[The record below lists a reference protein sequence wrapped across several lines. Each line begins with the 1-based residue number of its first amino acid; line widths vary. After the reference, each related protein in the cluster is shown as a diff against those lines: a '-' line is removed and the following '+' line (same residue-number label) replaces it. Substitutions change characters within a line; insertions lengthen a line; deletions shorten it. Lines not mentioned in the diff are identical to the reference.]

1 MTLRVVILIATLSAS
16 ILLRA
21 GESQAQS
28 ELGKVAEWAVAEGT
42 SGELSGTPLRALG
55 YDVVVLSTKQK
66 AFRSG
71 ETFHLFY
78 VTNAGEIL
86 LGYVDQDVTIL
97 WRVEKG
103 KEIKATAH
111 GDMAERRM
119 RAVPNAEHA
128 ELFTREAAFWT
139 DKFGEHS
146 QKRE

>member
-1 MTLRVVILIATLSAS
+1 MVILIATLSAS

-21 GESQAQS
+21 VESHAQP

-55 YDVVVLSTKQK
+55 YEAAVLPTKQK
-66 AFRSG
+66 AFRNG

-86 LGYVDQDVTIL
+86 LGYVDREVTIL
-97 WRVEKG
+97 WRVEEG

-119 RAVPNAEHA
+119 RSVPNAEHA
-128 ELFTREAAFWT
+128 ELFRREAAFWT
-139 DKFGEHS
+139 DKLGEHRQ